1 MTTTTQVTW
10 SEESL
15 TWTGTIEPVTSTC
28 TIITPEGT
36 YRQYF
41 TGPGGIWTFSSTDG
55 LSWSAPILALS
66 QTGATNPAVIQVTDG
81 SFVMIYGIQTVN
93 PITERLYR
101 ATSPDGLTF
110 SAYIGPYANG
120 AIFSGEANGDFV
132 SVPDLI
138 YINGTTL
145 RMYYVGST
153 TTSRIYT
160 ATSTDNGQS
169 WTREGEITLSGSYGG
184 QTNDPD
190 IIQLGSGN
198 YKLFLTTP
206 PAGTQIGSLRIR
218 SAQSPDGRTFTIE
231 AGDIAAPSG
240 STSSLLDPDVVAV
253 FQSAKYRLYYGT
265 EPAGTLHELISS
277 Q

>member
-1 MTTTTQVTW
+1 MKYFLACFVAIIILLAGVSLLGCAGNSETVATTTTTLATTTTSTTVTTTSTILTSTTTSTSMTTTTQVTW

-190 IIQLGSGN
+190 I
-198 YKLFLTTP
+198 
-206 PAGTQIGSLRIR
+206 
-218 SAQSPDGRTFTIE
+218 
-231 AGDIAAPSG
+231 
-240 STSSLLDPDVVAV
+240 
-253 FQSAKYRLYYGT
+253 
-265 EPAGTLHELISS
+265 
-277 Q
+277 